1 MRTHSG
7 ERPHTCEVENCGKS
21 FSDSSSLARHRRI
34 HTGKRPYQCRIV
46 GCNKR
51 FARKTVL
58 TTHYKVAH
66 DTTGTK
72 QRTTVLQWRPL
83 NEQQQQHHEK
93 WTTTDPLYLPDL
105 SSPTS
110 PESISTCY
118 DLPLSPPSY
127 HYFDP
132 EHHHHHHHPHLHLQY
147 QHLQQQQQQQKH
159 HHHQRKDSG
168 CSLPRLQ
175 ELDPFFAPIP
185 YTL

>member
-1 MRTHSG
+1 M
-7 ERPHTCEVENCGKS
+7 
-21 FSDSSSLARHRRI
+21 
-34 HTGKRPYQCRIV
+34 V

-58 TTHYKVAH
+58 TTHYKLAH

-83 NEQQQQHHEK
+83 NEQQQQQHHEK
-93 WTTTDPLYLPDL
+93 WTATDSFYLPDL

-127 HYFDP
+127 HYFHP
-132 EHHHHHHHPHLHLQY
+132 EHHLPH
-147 QHLQQQQQQQKH
+147 QHLQLQHQHLQQQKH
-159 HHHQRKDSG
+159 HHHERKDSG

-175 ELDPFFAPIP
+175 ELDPFFAPMP
-185 YTL
+185 YTLWFYFPPMPYASLWLRLCRVIPLIALWLHYFLMLLYDIY